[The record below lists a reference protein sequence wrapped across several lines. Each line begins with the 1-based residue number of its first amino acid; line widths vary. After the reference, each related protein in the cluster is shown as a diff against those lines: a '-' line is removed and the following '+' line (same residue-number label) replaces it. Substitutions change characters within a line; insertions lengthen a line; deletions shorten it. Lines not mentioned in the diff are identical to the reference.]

1 VIDEINAWP
10 TADDARNAI
19 TSLGWLVP
27 SPPEPVP
34 SVVAAWDLGP
44 GESGVLAYG
53 LMHVGHTVV
62 VDDLAARRC
71 AAALGI
77 PMRGTL
83 GLVLMAK
90 KNGTL
95 TNARSTLMRLRD
107 SGMYLSDAVA
117 NAALREVGE

>member
-1 VIDEINAWP
+1 
-10 TADDARNAI
+10 
-19 TSLGWLVP
+19 
-27 SPPEPVP
+27 
-34 SVVAAWDLGP
+34 
-44 GESGVLAYG
+44 
-53 LMHVGHTVV
+53 
-62 VDDLAARRC
+62 
-71 AAALGI
+71 
-77 PMRGTL
+77 MRGTL